1 MKLLLLIVNEGG
13 IIMSVIC
20 GIYHPGGQP
29 VTEAE
34 KMMAAFAPYHFDRSQ
49 VWQSGNIFF
58 GSRIQALIPETRWE
72 QLPYHDVAAGLLIT
86 ADAIIDNREELFE
99 RLGIPNPQRKEW
111 PDSLLILKAY
121 QCWGEDCPGY
131 LTGDFAFAI
140 WDETKQRLFCARDQV
155 GKTTFYYYH
164 TPSTLAFATLLK
176 PLWAAAEFAG
186 KLSEAWL
193 ADYLANPTVISQVD
207 PELTP
212 YENIR
217 MLLPGHTLTL
227 TENGLKIKAYWR
239 IEPGSELRLK
249 SDGEYEEAFRE
260 VFFEAV
266 RCRLRS
272 NRPLGVFLSG
282 GLDSSSIACIAARF
296 LQSQGKSLKGFTA
309 VPMEGY
315 QDWTASRALAD
326 ETPYV
331 EAISQHAGN
340 IQTVYGRATGRHAL
354 NTTDRISAILE
365 QPYKYFANAVWIDD
379 LLEIASGQHG
389 VGLMLNGQSG
399 NGTISWGVPE
409 LYFNSLLRGFKW
421 FDFWRE
427 ISVWGEAHERT
438 TFSLVAQAALSL
450 LPATA
455 YRGWRWLRGQ
465 TNPLRENSAI
475 NPQLAKK
482 WGFPKRFYQFG
493 GEPYGLPYH
502 DTFAPRAVMNCH
514 QMFNQVAVLEKKMSL
529 AHQLAIRDPSRDKR
543 VIEFCLRVPD
553 SQYVRDGQDRFLLR
567 RAMQGMLP
575 DKVRLNSTV
584 RGKQG
589 VDWLQRLEPHWSEV
603 ECELKTLFT
612 KPEIQYYFDV
622 PRLQGILDRV
632 ARENDFSVP
641 QPYHKLLINA
651 LIAGR
656 YIAAHC

>member
-1 MKLLLLIVNEGG
+1 
-13 IIMSVIC
+13 MSVIC

-29 VTEAE
+29 VTETE
-34 KMMAAFAPYHFDRSQ
+34 KTMAAFAPYHFDRSR
-49 VWQSGNIFF
+49 VWQGKNIFF
-58 GSRIQALIPETRWE
+58 GSRIQALTPETSWE
-72 QLPYHDVAAGLLIT
+72 QLPYYDVTTGLLIT
-86 ADAIIDNREELFE
+86 ADAIIDNRAELFE
-99 RLGIPNPQRKEW
+99 RLKIPKLQRMEL
-111 PDSLLILKAY
+111 PDSLIILKAY
-121 QCWGEDCPGY
+121 QCWGEDCPRY

-140 WDETKQRLFCARDQV
+140 WDEAKQRLFCARDQV

-164 TPSTLAFATLLK
+164 TPSIFAFATLLK
-176 PLWAAAEFAG
+176 PLLTIPGNTG

-217 MLLPGHTLTL
+217 LLLPGHTLTL
-227 TENGLKIKAYWR
+227 TETGLKIKAYWR
-239 IEPGSELRLK
+239 IEPGAELRFK
-249 SDGEYEEAFRE
+249 SDGDYEEAFRE

-272 NRPLGVFLSG
+272 NRPVGVLLSG
-282 GLDSSSIACIAARF
+282 GLDSSSIACVAAQF
-296 LQSQGKSLKGFTA
+296 LQNQGKGLKGFTA
-309 VPMEGY
+309 VPMEEY
-315 QDWTASRALAD
+315 QDWTASQALAD

-340 IQTVYGRATGRHAL
+340 IQTVYGRAAGRHVL

-379 LLEIASGQHG
+379 LLEIASERHG

-409 LYFNSLLRGFKW
+409 VYFSSLLRRLKW
-421 FDFWRE
+421 VAFWRE
-427 ISVWGEAHERT
+427 ISAWGEARGRT
-438 TFSLVAQAALSL
+438 TFSLFAHAALSL

-465 TNPLRENSAI
+465 PNPLKENSFI
-475 NPQLAKK
+475 NPKLGAK
-482 WGFPKRFYQFG
+482 WGFPKRFYKYG
-493 GEPYGLPYH
+493 GDPYRIPFH

-514 QMFNQVAVLEKKMSL
+514 QMFNQAAVLEKKMSL
-529 AHQLAIRDPSRDKR
+529 AHCLAIRDPSRDKR
-543 VIEFCLRVPD
+543 VIEFCMRVPEN
-553 SQYVRDGQDRFLLR
+553 QYVRNGQDRFLLR
-567 RAMQGMLP
+567 RAMQGILP
-575 DKVRLNSTV
+575 DLVRLNSTV

-589 VDWLQRLEPHWSEV
+589 VDWLQRLAPHWPEV
-603 ECELKTLFT
+603 ERELKILFQ
-612 KPEIQYYFDV
+612 KSEIQYYFDV
-622 PRLQGILDRV
+622 PRLQEILDRV
-632 ARENDFSVP
+632 AKENDFSIP
-641 QPYHKLLINA
+641 KPYHNLLINA